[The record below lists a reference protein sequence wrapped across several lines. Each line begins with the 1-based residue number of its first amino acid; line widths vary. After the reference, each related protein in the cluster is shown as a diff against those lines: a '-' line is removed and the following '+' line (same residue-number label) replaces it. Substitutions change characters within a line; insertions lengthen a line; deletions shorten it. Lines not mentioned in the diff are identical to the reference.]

1 MKKILYLLTVLLTMS
16 GTARAQWVTFD
27 PSNLAQS
34 IVNSSKEVVETSSTA
49 QTMLQSFQE
58 TVKIYQQGK
67 KYYDALRSVND
78 LVRDARKVQQTIL
91 MVGDITDIYV
101 HNFRNMMSDKNFSP
115 EELTAIAF
123 GYTKLLQQSSFLL
136 DDLKQIV
143 TVTGLQMSDR
153 ERMEVIDKVY
163 GDVMRYRNL
172 TDYYTRKNIA
182 VSYLRSKKAGDTERI
197 RALYGSQDDRYW

>member
-1 MKKILYLLTVLLTMS
+1 MKKILYLLTVLLVMS

-34 IVNSSKEVVETSSTA
+34 IVNSTKEVVQTSSTA

-58 TVKIYQQGK
+58 TVKIYEQGK

-91 MVGDITDIYV
+91 MVGDISEIYV
-101 HNFRNMMSDKNFSP
+101 TNFRNMMADKNFAP
-115 EELTAIAF
+115 EELSAIAF

-136 DDLKQIV
+136 DDMKQVV
-143 TVTGLQMSDR
+143 TVTGLQMTDR
-153 ERMEVIDKVY
+153 ERMEMIDNIY
-163 GDVMRYRNL
+163 NDVLRYRNL
-172 TDYYTRKNIA
+172 TDYYTRRTIG
-182 VSYLRSKKAGDTERI
+182 VSYLRSKKAGDTERV
-197 RALYGSQDDRYW
+197 ASLYGSQDDR